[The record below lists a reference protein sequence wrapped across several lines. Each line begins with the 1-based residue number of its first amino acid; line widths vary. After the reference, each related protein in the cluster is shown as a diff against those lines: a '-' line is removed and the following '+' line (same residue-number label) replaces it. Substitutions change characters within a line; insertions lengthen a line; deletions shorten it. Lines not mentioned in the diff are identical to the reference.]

1 MGFGQGL
8 SGLNAAAQELDVIG
22 NNIANAGTVGFKS
35 SSVVFS
41 DVYANS
47 QVGLGVKL
55 AAVNQRFTV
64 GSITNTGN
72 ELDLAI
78 DGMKGL
84 FRVEDTNGNVLY
96 TRNGQFFADDKN
108 FIVNAQGQ
116 RLTGFGLIGDDM
128 APLQVPLGNLPPSA
142 TTDIATMTN
151 LNANAN
157 IVYTEGD
164 TIGLVY
170 SDYEGAGFQQYRYR
184 LDSATGELLSWT
196 NADGS
201 AAAAGK
207 PTDVGGP
214 HTFSSAADG
223 SSPVDVAFD
232 ASGNV
237 VLAEVANF
245 KSVGETDGIVAR
257 PFSTTDANSYTHS
270 LPLTVYD
277 SLGNSNQFIQYFV
290 KRESVGG
297 ETAWDVY
304 YAMDG
309 NVTNAASPHQMRFSE
324 SGQLVSG
331 QQSTLTITNVGG
343 LAAPAADLEL
353 VFDYDKSTSFSG
365 AFSYTF
371 TPSGYPTGE
380 YAGISIGTDGAV
392 IASYTNGEMRTTG
405 YVALANF
412 NNLNGLK
419 PSGDNAWVET
429 GASGQ
434 PIVGRPGTNGLAS
447 IKGQAVEESN
457 VDMSQELV
465 RMIIAQ
471 RFYQANA
478 QTIKTQD
485 QIVQTLISMR

>member
-55 AAVNQRFTV
+55 AAVNQRFTT

-72 ELDLAI
+72 QLDLAI

-84 FRVEDTNGNVLY
+84 FRVEDPNGNILY
-96 TRNGQFFADDKN
+96 TRNGQFFADENN

-157 IVYTEGD
+157 VVYTEGD

-170 SDYEGAGFQQYRYR
+170 SDYEAAGTFKQYRYR
-184 LDSATGELLSWT
+184 LDSTTGELLSWT
-196 NADGS
+196 NADGT
-201 AAAAGK
+201 APATD
-207 PTDVGGP
+207 PTGG
-214 HTFSSAADG
+214 TFAFSSAADG
-223 SSPVDVAFD
+223 SPSVNVAFD

-237 VLAEVANF
+237 ATTAGNVDTF

-277 SLGNSNQFIQYFV
+277 SLGNSHQFIQYFV

-309 NVTNAASPHQMRFSE
+309 NVTNAAAPHQMRFSE

-331 QQSTLTITNVGG
+331 QQNTLNITNVGG

-353 VFDYDKSTSFSG
+353 AFDYDKSTSFSG

-434 PIVGRPGTNGLAS
+434 PIVGRPGTNGLAA
-447 IKGQAVEESN
+447 IKGQAVEDSN
-457 VDMSQELV
+457 VDLSQELV

-485 QIVQTLISMR
+485 QIVQNLISMR

>member
-72 ELDLAI
+72 QLDLAI

-84 FRVEDTNGNVLY
+84 FRVEDPNGNILY
-96 TRNGQFFADDKN
+96 TRNGQFFADEKN

-142 TTDIATMTN
+142 TTNIATMTN

-157 IVYTEGD
+157 IVYTQGD

-170 SDYEGAGFQQYRYR
+170 ASNDAGTTWNQYRYR
-184 LDSATGELLSWT
+184 MDSASGDILSWS

-201 AAAAGK
+201 PA
-207 PTDVGGP
+207 TL
-214 HTFSSAADG
+214 ADG
-223 SSPVDVAFD
+223 NYEFAND
-232 ASGNV
+232 ASGTGSV
-237 VLAEVANF
+237 GPFAVAGNAVAPADTAAI

-270 LPLTVYD
+270 LPLTAYD
-277 SLGNSNQFIQYFV
+277 SLGNSHQFIQYFV
-290 KRESVGG
+290 KRESDAGQ
-297 ETAWDVY
+297 TAWDVY

-309 NVTNAASPHQMRFSE
+309 NVINPTAPHQMRFSE

-331 QQSTLTITNVGG
+331 QQNTLNITNVGG
-343 LAAPAADLEL
+343 LTAPAADLEL
-353 VFDYDKSTSFSG
+353 AFDYDKSTSFSG

-434 PIVGRPGTNGLAS
+434 PIVGRPGTNGLAT
-447 IKGQAVEESN
+447 IKGQAVEDSN
-457 VDMSQELV
+457 VDLSQELV

-485 QIVQTLISMR
+485 QIVQNLISMR

>member
-72 ELDLAI
+72 QLDLAI

-84 FRVEDTNGNVLY
+84 FRVEDPNGNILY
-96 TRNGQFFADDKN
+96 TRNGQFFADEKN

-142 TTDIATMTN
+142 TTNIATMTN

-157 IVYTEGD
+157 VVYTEGD

-170 SDYEGAGFQQYRYR
+170 SDYATPGTFSQYRYR
-184 LDSATGELLSWT
+184 LDSTTGELLSWT

-201 AAAAGK
+201 AATPPAG
-207 PTDVGGP
+207 GASYN
-214 HTFSSAADG
+214 FSLDG
-223 SSPVDVAFD
+223 TAPGTPVAFA

-237 VLAEVANF
+237 DTAAVNVDSF
-245 KSVGETDGIVAR
+245 KSLSETDGIVAR

-277 SLGNSNQFIQYFV
+277 SLGNSHQFIQYFV
-290 KRESVGG
+290 KRESVAGQ
-297 ETAWDVY
+297 TAWDVY

-331 QQSTLTITNVGG
+331 QQSTLNITNVGG

-353 VFDYDKSTSFSG
+353 AFDYDKSTSFSG

-447 IKGQAVEESN
+447 IKGQAVEDSN
-457 VDMSQELV
+457 VDLSQELV

-485 QIVQTLISMR
+485 QIVQNLISMR